1 MDSLRADWIGSGE
14 ERPACGLAVDASTI
28 VTRIETVSE
37 ARALPEGSV
46 VGDQHGGLTFTDI
59 VAAALESRSHGGWQ
73 EIQAAKGE
81 VWTVIVV
88 NW

>member
-1 MDSLRADWIGSGE
+1 MDSPRADWTGE
-14 ERPACGLAVDASTI
+14 ERPACGLAVDTSII
-28 VTRIETVSE
+28 VTRIESVSE

-46 VGDQHGGLTFTDI
+46 VGDLHGGLTFTDAI
-59 VAAALESRSHGGWQ
+59 AAALESRSHGGWQ
-73 EIQAAKGE
+73 EVQTSEGE

>member
-1 MDSLRADWIGSGE
+1 MDSLRADWTGFGE
-14 ERPACGLAVDASTI
+14 ERPACGLAIDVSTI
-28 VTRIETVSE
+28 VTRIESLSE

-46 VGDQHGGLTFTDI
+46 IGDLHGGLTFTDAI
-59 VAAALESRSHGGWQ
+59 AAALESRSHSGWQ
-73 EIQAAKGE
+73 EIQAANGE